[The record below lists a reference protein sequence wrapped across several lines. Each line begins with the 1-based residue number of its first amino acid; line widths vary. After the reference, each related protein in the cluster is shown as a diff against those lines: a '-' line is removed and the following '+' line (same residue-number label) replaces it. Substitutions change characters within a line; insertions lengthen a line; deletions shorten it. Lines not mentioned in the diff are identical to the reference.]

1 VTRSTPVLA
10 LHGIQK
16 RYGNVVALED
26 ASLEVMPGTVHALL
40 GENGAGKTTLV
51 RIAFGLTTPDSGALM
66 IEGTSRV
73 LRSSAD
79 AIGAG
84 IGMVHQ
90 HFSLVPA
97 MTAAENAALG
107 GRGRYDR
114 DGAVRMLDAVARAT
128 GLPIDPRALV
138 EDLSVAGQQ
147 RLEILK
153 ALARGARLLLL
164 DEPTAVL
171 APAEADELL
180 QWLRAYAA
188 RGNAAILITHKLREA
203 LAVADDVTV
212 LQHGRTVL
220 QRSVGDVSIDLL
232 ASAMVGAATEREPI
246 AAATTRAAGQTIAQ
260 ANDLT
265 LCDDRRRITIRNAS
279 VALRAGEIVGVA
291 AVEGSGQHEL
301 LLALAGRIPAHHGS
315 LQLPA
320 LEAIAYVPEDRHRNA
335 LVLDFTLA
343 ENLALRGA
351 GQRRGVIAWRDV
363 AARTSACMQEFD
375 VRAPGSGAV
384 ARTLSGGNQQ
394 KLVLARE
401 ITEASALVVAENPT
415 RGLDVHATAQ
425 VHDRL
430 RQASARGAAVVFH
443 STDLDE
449 VLALSG
455 RVLVAHAGGLRE
467 LPADREL
474 VGRAMLGA
482 E

>member
-1 VTRSTPVLA
+1 VTRSSAVLA

-16 RYGNVVALED
+16 RYGSVVALDD
-26 ASLEVMPGTVHALL
+26 ASLEVTQGTVHALL
-40 GENGAGKTTLV
+40 GENGAGKTTLM
-51 RIAFGLTTPDSGALM
+51 RIAFGLTSPDAGALM

-73 LRSSAD
+73 FRSSAD

-107 GRGRYDR
+107 GTGRYDPE
-114 DGAVRMLDAVARAT
+114 GAARMLSAVARSTA
-128 GLPIDPRALV
+128 LPIDPHARV
-138 EDLSVAGQQ
+138 EDLSVAAQQ

-153 ALARGARLLLL
+153 ALSRGARLLLL

-171 APAEADELL
+171 APSEAEELL
-180 QWLRAYAA
+180 AWLRAYAA

-203 LAVADDVTV
+203 LAVADEVTV
-212 LQHGRTVL
+212 LRHGRTVL
-220 QRSVGDVSIDLL
+220 RQRAKDATIDEI
-232 ASAMVGAATEREPI
+232 ANAMVGGGSEREPASI
-246 AAATTRAAGQTIAQ
+246 RTRETGATIAQ

-265 LCDDRRRITIRNAS
+265 LHDDAQRSAIRNAS
-279 VALRAGEIVGVA
+279 FALRGGEIVGIA
-291 AVEGSGQHEL
+291 AVEGAGQHEL
-301 LLALAGRIPAHHGS
+301 LLALAGRIRATRGV

-320 LEAIAYVPEDRHRNA
+320 PESIAYIPEDRHRDA
-335 LVLDFTLA
+335 LILDFTLA

-351 GQRRGVIAWRDV
+351 GQRRGVIVWRDV
-363 AARTSACMQEFD
+363 ERQAGNRMREFD
-375 VRAPGSGAV
+375 VRAAGSRAI

-401 ITEASALVVAENPT
+401 ITEASRLVVAANPT

-425 VHDRL
+425 VHERL
-430 RQASARGAAVVFH
+430 RDAGARGAAVVFH

-449 VLALSG
+449 VLALSE
-455 RVLVAHAGGLRE
+455 RVLVVHAGEVRE
-467 LPADREL
+467 FPADREII
-474 VGRAMLGA
+474 GRAMLGA
-482 E
+482 A